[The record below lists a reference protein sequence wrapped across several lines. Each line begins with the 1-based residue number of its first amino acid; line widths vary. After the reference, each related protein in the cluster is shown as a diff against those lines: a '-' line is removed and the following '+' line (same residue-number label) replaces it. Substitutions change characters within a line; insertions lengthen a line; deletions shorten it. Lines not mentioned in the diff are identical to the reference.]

1 MCGPGTTARHIH
13 TQGEH
18 PMNEETMHT
27 LGEAAAAYHA
37 AETDHAAATAALL
50 SAQGRMAETRPV
62 YFSAIAGA
70 IAEDAGVRDIA
81 RTIGAR
87 CGRSKTTTERDIAR
101 VVVMTATGWDDAQTV
116 TETPNVGQKN
126 GPTCAAL
133 KAAAEGAENKTGA
146 RAAVRALYAAPVD
159 DPDTGNGEDGD
170 GEGEDGPGTS
180 PGPDAGVIHDALRA
194 YLVDYIGQ
202 HESPSAGVKNAARI
216 LAEAAALCEA
226 AEEPATV

>member
-1 MCGPGTTARHIH
+1 
-13 TQGEH
+13 
-18 PMNEETMHT
+18 MNEEMTTT
-27 LGEAAAAYHA
+27 LAEAATAYHG

-50 SAQGRMAETRPV
+50 SAQARMTEARPV
-62 YFSAIAGA
+62 YYGA
-70 IAEDAGVRDIA
+70 IAEAITDGAGVRDIA
-81 RTIGAR
+81 RTVGAA
-87 CGRSKTTTERDIAR
+87 CGRSKTAVERDIAR

-133 KAAAEGAENKTGA
+133 KTAAEGAENKTAA
-146 RAAVRALYAAPVD
+146 RAAVRALYSAPVD